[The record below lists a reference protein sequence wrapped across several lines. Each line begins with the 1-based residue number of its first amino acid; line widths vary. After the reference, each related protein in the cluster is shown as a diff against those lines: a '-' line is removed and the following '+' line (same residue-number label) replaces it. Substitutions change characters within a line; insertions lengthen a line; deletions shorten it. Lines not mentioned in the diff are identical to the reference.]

1 MKITEGRVRLAASDV
16 ANFLACRRLTQ
27 LDLLRARGELRPPH
41 PRDLGFEDLVRRGEE
56 HERAVLER
64 FRADGREVADLGE
77 AGDPAG
83 DPAGATAEA
92 IRGGAG
98 VVYQG
103 TLAGEGDGAALF
115 GRPDFLVRAD
125 LLPAPDGEPRPAGI
139 HYEVVDAKLARS
151 AKARAVL
158 QTVFYSQLLAD
169 VQGIAPRWMHLALG
183 NGEFASFKVNDFAA
197 YA

>member
-1 MKITEGRVRLAASDV
+1 MKITEGRVRVSASDV

-41 PRDLGFEDLVRRGEE
+41 ARDLGFEDLVRRGEE

-64 FRADGREVADLGE
+64 FRADGREVADLG
-77 AGDPAG
+77 GAG

-103 TLAGEGDGAALF
+103 TLAGEGPGAALF

-125 LLPAPDGEPRPAGI
+125 LLPAPDAESRPGGT
-139 HYEVVDAKLARS
+139 HYEVVDAKLREGPR
-151 AKARAVL
+151 RAADRV
-158 QTVFYSQLLAD
+158 LLAP
-169 VQGIAPRWMHLALG
+169 AR
-183 NGEFASFKVNDFAA
+183 
-197 YA
+197 